1 MSIYTIIVTYNGSK
15 WIKKCLDSVYSSR
28 IESKI
33 VIVDNNSTDDTISII
48 RNNFKNVI
56 LFCLNKN
63 LGFGRANN
71 IGIIKAL
78 NYDPQYVFLLNQ
90 DAEVKKDT
98 IEKLISKFENHPEF
112 SILSPM
118 HYFDSNH
125 LDAKFKKYYERG
137 VKIDQNL
144 TEVNFVNAALWL
156 VRTNDLKRYG
166 IFNECFV
173 HYGED
178 IELCRRFRSFNK
190 KIGIVNNSLAFHKRP
205 QNEITYSQINLEK
218 NSEIR
223 ILLPLIGLK
232 FNFLKSFFELSRF
245 IIFGNKNINSRSNFG
260 FLKRFKSFNKA
271 FKNYISNNN
280 NHLSLK

>member
-125 LDAKFKKYYERG
+125 LDAKFKKY
-137 VKIDQNL
+137 
-144 TEVNFVNAALWL
+144 
-156 VRTNDLKRYG
+156 
-166 IFNECFV
+166 
-173 HYGED
+173 
-178 IELCRRFRSFNK
+178 
-190 KIGIVNNSLAFHKRP
+190 
-205 QNEITYSQINLEK
+205 
-218 NSEIR
+218 
-223 ILLPLIGLK
+223 
-232 FNFLKSFFELSRF
+232 
-245 IIFGNKNINSRSNFG
+245 
-260 FLKRFKSFNKA
+260 
-271 FKNYISNNN
+271 
-280 NHLSLK
+280 